1 MATPLIVNVVELLR
15 RPGNTK
21 DVAVSV
27 ASADLTFDDARMTD
41 DPIDVDVHLEAL
53 SNGISVHGHAS
64 ATWTGECRRCL
75 TPLRER
81 MRIDVDELYQV
92 VTDSPDAYAIEND
105 QINLLPMVRENLLV
119 AIPLG
124 PLCREDCP
132 GLCAECGALLALDP
146 GHRHEQQDPRW
157 AALGALLAGDSQ
169 DQQDLV
175 RDTVHDDDKDQ

>member
-21 DVAVSV
+21 DVSVSV
-27 ASADLTFDDARMTD
+27 SSADLSFDDARMTD
-41 DPIDVDVHLEAL
+41 DPIDVAIHLESL
-53 SNGISVHGHAS
+53 SNGIAVHGRAA
-64 ATWTGECRRCL
+64 ATWQGECRRCL

-81 MRIDVDELYQV
+81 MSVDVDELYQV
-92 VTDSPDAYAIEND
+92 VADSPDAYAIEND

-132 GLCAECGALLALDP
+132 GFCPHCGTDLRSGSCGCVAPSTD
-146 GHRHEQQDPRW
+146 DRW
-157 AALGALLAGDSQ
+157 AALEALKGRLPGAPE
-169 DQQDLV
+169 
-175 RDTVHDDDKDQ
+175 

>member
-1 MATPLIVNVVELLR
+1 VATPLIVNVVELLR

-21 DVAVSV
+21 DVIVSV

-64 ATWTGECRRCL
+64 ATWAGECRRCL
-75 TPLRER
+75 VPLRER
-81 MRIDVDELYQV
+81 MQIDVDELYQV
-92 VTDSPDAYAIEND
+92 VADSPDAYAIEND

-132 GLCAECGALLALDP
+132 GFCPHCGTDLKTGSCTCSAPAVD
-146 GHRHEQQDPRW
+146 DRW
-157 AALGALLAGDSQ
+157 AALEALKGRLPETSE
-169 DQQDLV
+169 
-175 RDTVHDDDKDQ
+175 

>member
-21 DVAVSV
+21 DVVVSV
-27 ASADLTFDDARMTD
+27 AAADLTFDDHRMTD
-41 DPIDVDVHLEAL
+41 DAVEVDVHLESL
-53 SNGISVHGHAS
+53 SNGISVHGVAM

-75 TPLRER
+75 VPLRER

-92 VTDSPDAYAIEND
+92 VADSPDAYAIEND

-124 PLCREDCP
+124 PLCRDDCP
-132 GLCAECGALLALDP
+132 GFCPHCGTDLKTGSCTCSSSVVD
-146 GHRHEQQDPRW
+146 DRW
-157 AALGALLAGDSQ
+157 AALEALKGKLPEASE
-169 DQQDLV
+169 
-175 RDTVHDDDKDQ
+175 

>member
-21 DVAVSV
+21 DVKVSV
-27 ASADLTFDDARMTD
+27 DAADLTFDDARMTD
-41 DPIDVDVHLEAL
+41 EPIEVDVHLESL
-53 SNGISVHGHAS
+53 SNGISVHGQAA

-75 TPLRER
+75 APLRER

-92 VTDSPDAYAIEND
+92 VTDNPDAYSIGND
-105 QINLLPMVRENLLV
+105 QIDLLPMVRENLLV

-132 GLCAECGALLALDP
+132 GFCPHCGTDLKTGSCSCAAPSAD
-146 GHRHEQQDPRW
+146 DRW
-157 AALGALLAGDSQ
+157 AALEALRGRLPETSE
-169 DQQDLV
+169 
-175 RDTVHDDDKDQ
+175 